1 MPLQPNRIWSLTEEN
16 EIATKQTWAIFLKQF
31 GYDLDNFS
39 FSDIEKL
46 DNFVASK
53 SPNELPKVSPTSIL
67 SDLPPVSE
75 RTQKVYQTLNGSANF
90 LSGELDTLVKVS
102 QKENHESL
110 SKFNTPQLHQS
121 FLGSL
126 RNDSPDN
133 EILRFIRA
141 RKFKVVP
148 SVDMMAACLQW
159 KSESHRVNKW
169 LMEGDAKLAF
179 SKKYPELMKAF
190 EMEKVFFRGKDKKG
204 GLICVIHVKD
214 HFGSDCP
221 EKDFEILICLVI
233 EYAKLCLRSYSKDID
248 GANILFDMSG
258 FSLKNADLN
267 AVRFLSKAFE
277 ANYPESLSCIWVHKA
292 PWIFNAV
299 WKIIKGWL
307 DPVVASK
314 IHFTKSVSDLE
325 MFVDKKNIPKDLGGL
340 DDFKP
345 KYVPP
350 NNENSGV
357 LLPDEKSAKLLATR
371 DKLLASFIDITIAWI
386 NSKSK
391 EESTKL
397 LNRKIQLGGEL
408 AQNYVHLDAYIRSRG
423 PYDRDGTIS
432 DISI

>member
-1 MPLQPNRIWSLTEEN
+1 MPLQTNRIWSLTEEN
-16 EIATKQTWAIFLKQF
+16 EIATKQTWAILLKQF

-53 SPNELPKVSPTSIL
+53 PPNELPKLSPTSIL
-67 SDLPPVSE
+67 PNLPPVSQ
-75 RTQKVYQTLNGSANF
+75 RTRKVYETLNGSAKF
-90 LSGELDTLVKVS
+90 LSGELDTSVKVS
-102 QKENHESL
+102 QRENHESL
-110 SKFNTPQLHQS
+110 SKYNTPQLHQS

-148 SVDMMAACLQW
+148 SIDMMAACLQW

-190 EMEKVFFRGKDKKG
+190 EMEKVFFRGKDKNG

-233 EYAKLCLRSYSKDID
+233 EYSKLCLRSYSKDID

-325 MFVDKKNIPKDLGGL
+325 VFVDKKNIPKDLGGL

-350 NNENSGV
+350 NNENSSV
-357 LLPDEKSAKLLATR
+357 LLPDEKSLKLFTLR
-371 DKLLASFIDITIAWI
+371 DALLVSFIDTTIAWI
-386 NSKSK
+386 NAKSK

-397 LNRKIQLGGEL
+397 LNIKIQLGGEL
-408 AQNYVHLDAYIRSRG
+408 AQNYVDLDPYIRSRG

-432 DISI
+432 DTAI